1 MEDNAFNELIQDR
14 LIIKEQYS
22 KEMNKLIKKKEDLWI
37 EKDINKWN
45 ITNYDNI
52 DRLMLIKDKEYAFS
66 KMCTVDTQNL
76 INLHNKL
83 NYTNY
88 TNNEQLKMIIK
99 LDKEKFIN
107 NIKIFAKEFYFTLND
122 SLNTWSEVGSFV
134 I

>member
-1 MEDNAFNELIQDR
+1 MKTSDIFLNISMEDNAFNELIQDR

-99 LDKEKFIN
+99 LDILHSNK
-107 NIKIFAKEFYFTLND
+107 
-122 SLNTWSEVGSFV
+122 
-134 I
+134 